1 MADDRRGRVA
11 EGWRR
16 IQDESQGLL
25 RVAIINVEDAVAH
38 LARAAEGDVESRRL
52 IALMNGTLEMLDGDG
67 LVCLLCGAGLS
78 LTARRTRSWPSM
90 RTATTLGRRQPRG
103 SAELAFAAIRA
114 QRVWRQRCTSI
125 CGRTCFLIYVCC
137 RRDRRPATPKPKPRL
152 PPPCARSPRP
162 FPGRASLRRRSALC
176 MPSIG

>member
-1 MADDRRGRVA
+1 METEPSKPIDKMADDRRGRVA

-25 RVAIINVEDAVAH
+25 RVAIIDVEDAVAH

-78 LTARRTRSWPSM
+78 LTAPPHAIVAIHAYRDDFRQAATSGLCRACLRRHK
-90 RTATTLGRRQPRG
+90 
-103 SAELAFAAIRA
+103 SAAGLAAAVHEYLRA
-114 QRVWRQRCTSI
+114 NLLSDLRV
-125 CGRTCFLIYVCC
+125 
-137 RRDRRPATPKPKPRL
+137 L
-152 PPPCARSPRP
+152 PPRSPA
-162 FPGRASLRRRSALC
+162 GHA
-176 MPSIG
+176 